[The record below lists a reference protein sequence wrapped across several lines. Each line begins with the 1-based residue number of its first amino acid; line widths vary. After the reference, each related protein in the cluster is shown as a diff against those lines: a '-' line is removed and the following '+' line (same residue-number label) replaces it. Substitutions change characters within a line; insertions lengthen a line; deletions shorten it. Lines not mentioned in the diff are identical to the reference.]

1 VQPIELLWAFVKN
14 RVAGR
19 ATLNRSMTE
28 TREQTEEAF
37 EAVTKMQCNNIVRH
51 CHDWMDKW
59 LQTDEAGDLQQC
71 GSLAG
76 VIKNLSLIKLAGQTK
91 PQPHD
96 DAVPMQIDDPPPPG
110 VKLAPSP
117 IRSLRPRH

>member
-1 VQPIELLWAFVKN
+1 
-14 RVAGR
+14 
-19 ATLNRSMTE
+19 MTE

-51 CHDWMDKW
+51 CHNWMDKW

-76 VIKNLSLIKLAGQTK
+76 VIKNLSLIKVATQM
-91 PQPHD
+91 QAQQHD
-96 DAVPMQIDDPPPPG
+96 DAVPMQIDDPPSPATAPASS
-110 VKLAPSP
+110 LA
-117 IRSLRPRH
+117 RSLRPRH